1 MNNIQTIHETG
12 TVAAKKAVSD
22 YLAEWTAKTGGNQY
36 GEPMYCGFAWVE
48 VEVTRTNSKQAKELA
63 SVGFK
68 KSYLP
73 KTLQLWDPANHCGQ
87 SMDCKEQGAKA
98 YANVL
103 QQNGIAAYASSRAD

>member
-36 GEPMYCGFAWVE
+36 GEPIYCGFAWVE

-68 KSYLP
+68 KSYKP
-73 KTLQLWDPANHCGQ
+73 RIMQLWNPANHCGQ
-87 SMDCKEQGAKA
+87 SMDCIIAGAKA
-98 YANVL
+98 YAEIL